1 MQALFNDGEFKG
13 RIIRAMETQ
22 EDDSLLLLAE
32 VHPRFDEA
40 NQPVT
45 VTAEDLDGGRSRQV
59 DAS

>member
-1 MQALFNDGEFKG
+1 
-13 RIIRAMETQ
+13 METQ

-32 VHPRFDEA
+32 VHPRFDET

-45 VTAEDLDGGRSRQV
+45 VTAADLDGGRSRQV